1 MAPIVV
7 AVDGSKHCEKVVDVA
22 CEIAKDLNTSIV
34 LIYVLR
40 KMPEEPEGVR
50 AFEESEHYKEA
61 FATYLEELGESVTT
75 KLAQRIKEQNVQS
88 VTMTEVG
95 NPVERIVETAR
106 LQNARMIVLGLH
118 GLHNVGL
125 IRSLGSVARRVIENA
140 GCPVLVVP

>member
-1 MAPIVV
+1 MSPIVV

-22 CEIAKDLNTSIV
+22 CGFAKDMNTSIV
-34 LIYVLR
+34 LIHVLR
-40 KMPEEPEGVR
+40 RMPDEPEGVR

-61 FATYLEELGESVTT
+61 FANYLEDLGESVTT
-75 KLAQRIKEQNVQS
+75 ALAARVEKENVQCA
-88 VTMTEVG
+88 VMTEVG

-106 LQNARMIVLGLH
+106 LQNARIIVLGLH

-140 GCPVLVVP
+140 GRPVLVVP